1 MHLSNFCKS
10 LATVLFVA
18 GSSPGTAATASG
30 YAEAIACP
38 PTPGDLDSALFDFA
52 AAIGFQQRIV
62 DGVKHY
68 TKALPDSGLPV
79 RQYFDIEFQIFPM
92 AASTRV
98 IAQTTQI
105 STGGNRTYSPRTIAI
120 QDEAFVGTLQS
131 ALYKALSA
139 FPCPTPKR

>member
-1 MHLSNFCKS
+1 MQNSKLYKC
-10 LATVLFVA
+10 LAAVA
-18 GSSPGTAATASG
+18 LIAVSSPGTAATASG
-30 YAEAIACP
+30 YAEAVACP

-92 AASTRV
+92 AAGTRV

-139 FPCPTPKR
+139 FPCPAPKR